1 MLLASRTKA
10 QPNRGKTMQLLK
22 KSEHETPGT
31 KIGATVSM
39 LLLIAFGTSAFVT
52 HQNEA
57 SYHAAKQHNRPVAV
71 SAYLA

>member
-1 MLLASRTKA
+1 M
-10 QPNRGKTMQLLK
+10 
-22 KSEHETPGT
+22 
-31 KIGATVSM
+31 IGATVSM